1 MKRIDKE
8 FSSTPDE
15 SMRLFRK
22 NNDLALLARK
32 TGTSH
37 NALCDRLNPDRDQ
50 KLGYLESIGHAHLT
64 GDHCLQISA
73 VNELGY
79 GVFKIPEAGADK
91 KEVFGLLLEGQSL
104 DGVFATTLHEAQA
117 DDVIDK
123 EEEARLVAL
132 IDERINTLATLKA
145 TLKHNVPTIAQPQTS
160 RRA

>member
-1 MKRIDKE
+1 MKRSNKE
-8 FSSTPDE
+8 FSSSPDD

-22 NNDLALLARK
+22 NNDIALLARK

-50 KLGYLESIGHAHLT
+50 KLGYLESLGHAHLT
-64 GDHCLQISA
+64 GDHSLQIAA
-73 VNELGY
+73 VTELGY
-79 GVFKIPEAGADK
+79 GVFKIPEVSTDK

-117 DDVIDK
+117 DDVIDRQ
-123 EEEARLVAL
+123 EETRLMAL

-145 TLKHNVPTIAQPQTS
+145 TLKSKAAMSVNVSKIG
-160 RRA
+160 

>member
-1 MKRIDKE
+1 MKRSNNE
-8 FSSTPDE
+8 FSSSPDE

-22 NNDLALLARK
+22 NNDIALLARK

-50 KLGYLESIGHAHLT
+50 KLGYLESLGHAHLT
-64 GDHCLQISA
+64 GDHSLQIAA
-73 VNELGY
+73 VTELGY
-79 GVFKIPEAGADK
+79 GVFKIPEASTDK

-117 DDVIDK
+117 DDVIDRQ
-123 EEEARLVAL
+123 EEIRLMAL

-145 TLKHNVPTIAQPQTS
+145 TLKSKAAMSVNVSKIG
-160 RRA
+160 